1 VSGTGSMDEATRR
14 QIAELVAL
22 GAGLHDNGQLAEA
35 EELFAGLR
43 AITRDDVQVNS
54 RLGLLMA
61 TRGEFAGAIPV
72 LQDAVV
78 AAPHIP
84 LLQNVLSV
92 CAFETGDHAG
102 ALAAADAAIA
112 AAPDFPEA
120 WNSRGNALTR
130 LGRDAEALDAFQAAG
145 RLRPGDPVVLLNIA
159 NALRGLGRPDE
170 ALASLDQALA
180 LAPILAPAHANRG
193 NVLQDLGRHPE
204 AIASYDQAIAL
215 DPQSVDANWNGAL
228 CRLLTGDYAGGWRGH
243 EWRWRRASPEN
254 RPRDFTAPLWLGQA
268 PLAGRSI
275 LLHGEQGLGDCL
287 QSARYIPQV
296 AALGARVTVEIYA
309 PLVELFRS
317 LEGVEVIAAG
327 APLPQTDFQCP
338 LMSLPLALGETG
350 PPAPRG
356 PYLAAPAARLAQW
369 GARAPADG
377 RLKVGLTV
385 SGSATH
391 GNDRRRSLP
400 FATLAPFLPTGPAYH
415 LLQKEIAPRDLEP
428 LAARPDVTTWTGELG
443 DLSDTAALAEQMDI
457 VISVDTSIA
466 HLAGALGRPTWILL
480 PYDPDWRWGLVAETT
495 PWYASARLYRQDA
508 RDDWTG
514 VLARLQRDL
523 AAAR

>member
-1 VSGTGSMDEATRR
+1 MDDATKQ

-43 AITRDDVQVNS
+43 AITQDDVQVNS
-54 RLGLLMA
+54 RLGLLLA
-61 TRGEFAGAIPV
+61 TRGDFAGAIPI
-72 LQDAVV
+72 LKDAIA

-92 CAFETGDHAG
+92 CAFETGDPAT
-102 ALAAADAAIA
+102 ALTAADAAIA

-130 LGRDAEALDAFQAAG
+130 LQRDAEALDAFQAAQ
-145 RLRPGDPVVLLNIA
+145 RFRPGDPVLSLNVA
-159 NALRGLGRPDE
+159 NALRNLDRPDE

-180 LAPILAPAHANRG
+180 LNPGLAPAHVNRA
-193 NVLQDLGRHPE
+193 NVLQDLGRHAE
-204 AIASYDQAIAL
+204 AIASYDRAVAL
-215 DPQSVDANWNGAL
+215 DPTSVDANWNGAL

-243 EWRWRRASPEN
+243 EWRWRRSGPEN
-254 RPRDFTAPLWLGQA
+254 RPRNFTTPLWLGQA

-287 QSARYIPQV
+287 QFARYVPQV
-296 AALGARVTVEIYA
+296 VALGAQVTVEIYA
-309 PLVELFRS
+309 PLVELFGS
-317 LEGVEVIAAG
+317 LADLEVIAAG
-327 APLPQTDFQCP
+327 APLPPTDVQCP

-350 PPAPRG
+350 PPAPIG
-356 PYLAAPAARLAQW
+356 PYLQAPADRLSLW
-369 GARAPADG
+369 RERVPDDG
-377 RLKVGLTV
+377 RLKVGLVV
-385 SGSATH
+385 SGSVTH

-400 FATLAPFLPTGPAYH
+400 FATLSPFLPAGPAYH

-443 DLSDTAALAEQMDI
+443 DVADTAALAQQMDL
-457 VISVDTSIA
+457 VISVDTSVA

-480 PYDPDWRWGLVAETT
+480 PYDPDWRWGLGTGTT
-495 PWYASARLYRQDA
+495 PWYASARLYRQAA